1 MCRSGSLTEH
11 VPRARRKGMDD
22 LIFPHRIT
30 SYECGADL
38 QMKTSAFLH
47 YCQEVAEQHA
57 DQNGLGYDWGISH
70 GMIWVEVQ
78 GDFEFLRR
86 PRWKE
91 EVLLRTNTGQATP
104 LQARRF
110 VEMRAAGSGELL
122 ARADLMWVL
131 IDVNSRRPVPLRK
144 AKLDINLPCPAIC
157 SPCEFQAGGEAALRA
172 TCTLVAP
179 LRDVDFNGHI
189 NNAAYLIWA
198 LDTLP
203 EPLRPG
209 GSPTRVH
216 LCFRHET
223 LAGTPISIEHRRQGN
238 CTLHRISSGEQ
249 IKAEAEIRWE

>member
-1 MCRSGSLTEH
+1 
-11 VPRARRKGMDD
+11 MDD
-22 LIFPHRIT
+22 LITPHRIT

-38 QMKTSAFLH
+38 QMKASAFLH

-57 DQNGLGYDWGISH
+57 DLNGLGYDWGMSQ
-70 GMIWVEVQ
+70 GLIWVEVQ

-91 EVLLRTNTGQATP
+91 EVLLRTNTGKATP

-110 VEMRAAGSGELL
+110 VEMTAAGTGELL

-131 IDVNSRRPVPLRK
+131 IDVQTRRPVPLRK
-144 AKLDINLPCPAIC
+144 AQLDINELCPAIC
-157 SPCEFQAGGEAALRA
+157 TPASFCADEERALTASRSFE
-172 TCTLVAP
+172 AP

-203 EPLRPG
+203 DELRPAG
-209 GSPTRVH
+209 APARVH
-216 LCFRHET
+216 ITFRHET
-223 LAGTPISIEHRRQGN
+223 LAHTPITVEHRRLN
-238 CTLHRISSGEQ
+238 SCTRHTMSSGDQ
-249 IKAEAEIRWE
+249 TKAEVDILWAS